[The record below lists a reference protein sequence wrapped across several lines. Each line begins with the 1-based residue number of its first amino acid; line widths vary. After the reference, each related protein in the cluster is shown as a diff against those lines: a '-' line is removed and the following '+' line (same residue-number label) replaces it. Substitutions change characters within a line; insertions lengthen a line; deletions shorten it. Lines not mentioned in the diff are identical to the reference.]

1 MLKVRSYPPFRTP
14 EEEAPPP
21 NGEAEEGD
29 EERKDEKMSE
39 KLSNIS
45 SEDIEMASA
54 KEDSEGEEAGKG
66 KRPSTRGSPGE

>member
-1 MLKVRSYPPFRTP
+1 MPRSLFKCLPIAT

-29 EERKDEKMSE
+29 EQRKDEKMSE

-54 KEDSEGEEAGKG
+54 KEDSEGEEGGKG
-66 KRPSTRGSPGE
+66 QRTPGKVLFR